1 MNGTLKLALKY
12 IVYNQFKSLILIGCI
27 FLTALLPIAIKLLL
41 WQFNE
46 KILARADATPV
57 VIGATGSRLDL
68 ALHAL
73 YFKTQ
78 SPADIRM
85 GETTRIRESGLANP
99 IPIISKFTARK
110 YPIVGTTVDYF
121 EFRQLQLK
129 AGTLFAMLGECV
141 LGASVAEAL
150 RLRIGDQLLSD
161 RENVLDIAGL
171 YPLKMRVA
179 GILARSHSADD
190 HAVFVD
196 LKTVWVIA
204 GLGHGHQ
211 DLANETDAGKIL
223 ARTDSRIIA
232 SAAVLPFTE
241 VTAENLESFHFHG
254 DLEQFPLTAIIAIP
268 PDIKSKTL
276 LEGQYD
282 VGDQALQFVRP
293 SETVRELMEMVFQIK
308 LFFDANAILI
318 AISTLLLLVLVVML
332 SLRLRQREMQT
343 MFKIGCSRGT
353 IAMLQCWEL
362 AIVFAIAMVLV
373 TVAAW
378 GIWSISG
385 DLVESLLLRT

>member
-1 MNGTLKLALKY
+1 
-12 IVYNQFKSLILIGCI
+12 
-27 FLTALLPIAIKLLL
+27 
-41 WQFNE
+41 
-46 KILARADATPV
+46 
-57 VIGATGSRLDL
+57 
-68 ALHAL
+68 
-73 YFKTQ
+73 
-78 SPADIRM
+78 
-85 GETTRIRESGLANP
+85 
-99 IPIISKFTARK
+99 
-110 YPIVGTTVDYF
+110 
-121 EFRQLQLK
+121 
-129 AGTLFAMLGECV
+129 MLGECV
-141 LGASVAEAL
+141 LGADTAVSLQL
-150 RLRIGDQLLSD
+150 RVGDQLLSD

-171 YPLKMRVA
+171 YPLKLRVV
-179 GILARSHSADD
+179 GILDPSQSADD

-211 DLANETDAGKIL
+211 DLANETDSGKVL
-223 ARTDSRIIA
+223 ARTENQIIA

-241 VTAENLESFHFHG
+241 VTPENLDSFHFHG
-254 DLEQFPLTAIIAIP
+254 EVAQFPLTAIIAIP
-268 PDIKSKTL
+268 KDLKSQTL

-282 VGDQALQFVRP
+282 VGDGAMQFVRP

-308 LFFDANAILI
+308 LFFDANTILI
-318 AISTLLLLVLVVML
+318 AISTLVLLVLVVML

-362 AIVFAIAMVLV
+362 AIVFVFAMILV
-373 TVAAW
+373 AVATW